1 MQWRKLWDLV
11 SFRLNSETKGEK
23 GNRIHMIVLLRE
35 HKAKAEQGKESSGL
49 EHEQAVMERYINGM
63 LINLQ

>member
-1 MQWRKLWDLV
+1 
-11 SFRLNSETKGEK
+11 
-23 GNRIHMIVLLRE
+23 MIVLLRE
-35 HKAKAEQGKESSGL
+35 HKTKAEQGKESSRL